1 MLAEQNNVELIAEI
15 EEGLPLLNADNRS
28 VKQILFNL
36 LSNAIKFSSMGGD
49 VIVKTYQKEDNIM
62 LSVSDQ
68 GIGIPEEAL
77 DNLTNPFYRV
87 QEEAIIA
94 SSGTGLGLSIV
105 KSLVEAHQGELKIK
119 SKVHIGTTVMVSFLL
134 SNE

>member
-1 MLAEQNNVELIAEI
+1 M
-15 EEGLPLLNADNRS
+15 
-28 VKQILFNL
+28 LFNL

-87 QEEAIIA
+87 QEESIIA

-119 SKVHIGTTVMVSFLL
+119 SKVHIGTTVMVSFPL
-134 SNE
+134 SN